1 VTASVVVRDAVAA
14 DVGDV
19 ARIHVTTWRAAY
31 AGLIDDAVLA
41 GLTEEGYRTQ
51 WGARLPASPPS
62 FCLVALD
69 GADLVGF
76 AAGGPSLDGDDAEG
90 QVYALYVDPA
100 RWRGGA
106 GRALLAAAEERL
118 RETGSERGALWVL
131 STNAPAR
138 SFYEACGWHA
148 DGRTRVESL
157 HGTELPVSSFVRRL
171 ERGQRGVSRPAE
183 RPARD

>member
-14 DVGDV
+14 DVDDV
-19 ARIHVTTWRAAY
+19 ARVHVATWRAAY

-76 AAGGPSLDGDDAEG
+76 AAGGPSLDGDEAEG
-90 QVYALYVDPA
+90 QLYALYVEPA

-106 GRALLAAAEERL
+106 GRALLAAAEERF
-118 RETGSERGALWVL
+118 RETGFGRGVLWVL

-138 SFYEACGWHA
+138 SFYDACGWQA
-148 DGRTRVESL
+148 DGRTSVESL
-157 HGTELPVSSFVRRL
+157 HGTELPVSSYVREL
-171 ERGQRGVSRPAE
+171 ERSRRAG
-183 RPARD
+183 D